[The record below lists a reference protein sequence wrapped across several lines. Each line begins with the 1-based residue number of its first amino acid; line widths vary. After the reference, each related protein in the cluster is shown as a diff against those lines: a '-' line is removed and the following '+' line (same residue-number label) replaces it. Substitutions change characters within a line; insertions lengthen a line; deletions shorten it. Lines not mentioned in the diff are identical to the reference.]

1 MKKLIIT
8 LAIAA
13 LALPLGFAQTTKT
26 KTKSAA
32 KTEQTAAVSSKPVRH
47 TVALANVPEP
57 ARGAITKAIGA
68 GKLTKLVS
76 VTTGGTVSGYEAA
89 VTSGKKKST
98 MKFDAS
104 GNPAA

>member
-1 MKKLIIT
+1 MKRLIIT

-26 KTKSAA
+26 KSTA
-32 KTEQTAAVSSKPVRH
+32 KTEKTAAVSSKPVRH
-47 TVALANVPEP
+47 IVTLASLEAPT
-57 ARGAITKAIGA
+57 RDAITKAVGA
-68 GKLTKLVS
+68 GKVTKLVS
-76 VTTGGTVSGYEAA
+76 ITTNGTVSYEATV
-89 VTSGKKKST
+89 VTGKKKST

>member
-47 TVALANVPEP
+47 VVTLASLDAPT
-57 ARGAITKAIGA
+57 RDAITKAVGA
-68 GKLTKLVS
+68 GKVTKLVS
-76 VTTGGTVSGYEAA
+76 VTTNGTVSYQATV
-89 VTSGKKKST
+89 VTGKKKSM

>member
-8 LAIAA
+8 LAIGA
-13 LALPLGFAQTTKT
+13 LALPLVFAQTT

-32 KTEQTAAVSSKPVRH
+32 KTQQTAAVSSKPVRH
-47 TVALANVPEP
+47 IVTLASLEAPT
-57 ARGAITKAIGA
+57 RDAITKSVGA
-68 GKLTKLVS
+68 GKVTKLVS
-76 VTTGGTVSGYEAA
+76 VTTNGTVSYEAT
-89 VTSGKKKST
+89 VMTGKKKSM